1 MQMSNKVYKI
11 KDLALRLDRS
21 ILTIKRWE
29 RQGLIPKARKD
40 SRGWRIYTE
49 AEVRD
54 ILRLVQATNYFR
66 NGSAVL

>member
-1 MQMSNKVYKI
+1 MSNKAYKI

-66 NGSAVL
+66 NGSTVL

>member
-1 MQMSNKVYKI
+1 MANKVYKI

-49 AEVRD
+49 AEVRE
-54 ILRLVQATNYFR
+54 ILHLVQATNYFR

>member
-1 MQMSNKVYKI
+1 MANKVYKI

-29 RQGLIPKARKD
+29 KQGLIPQARKD

-49 AEVRD
+49 AEVQE
-54 ILRLVQATNYFR
+54 ILQKVRESNYFR
-66 NGSAVL
+66 NGKTVS